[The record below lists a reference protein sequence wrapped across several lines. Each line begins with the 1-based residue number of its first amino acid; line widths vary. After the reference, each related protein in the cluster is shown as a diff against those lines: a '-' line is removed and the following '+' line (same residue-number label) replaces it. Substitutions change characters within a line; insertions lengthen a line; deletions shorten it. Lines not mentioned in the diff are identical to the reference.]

1 MANSHYYTPPLFPII
16 GLADRNWIRHRRFV
30 NFSGLVGQ
38 PASGVTLE
46 YSSSQS
52 TRLLISTERLHPEN
66 TNGELA
72 VSAIHLLTVALDRQA
87 SRSWTD
93 IENLMDSVLNDV
105 VNWERREASLD
116 AHPLILS
123 AKTYGDDIAA
133 IAVVSP
139 DVGIA
144 IAARPYKILQN
155 IALLRLRSCEGFG
168 LDFFSPH
175 PATDLTPS
183 QEPPW
188 NE

>member
-1 MANSHYYTPPLFPII
+1 M
-16 GLADRNWIRHRRFV
+16 
-30 NFSGLVGQ
+30 
-38 PASGVTLE
+38 TLE

-116 AHPLILS
+116 AHPLI
-123 AKTYGDDIAA
+123 
-133 IAVVSP
+133 
-139 DVGIA
+139 
-144 IAARPYKILQN
+144 Q
-155 IALLRLRSCEGFG
+155 F
-168 LDFFSPH
+168 
-175 PATDLTPS
+175 
-183 QEPPW
+183 
-188 NE
+188 